1 MIIENTKYGIV
12 PVKSLIGCLC
22 WFWDRKEEDAKIGIL
37 ADYYEDE
44 EYPEQNSF
52 YELNGFSYKHCK
64 PVEDYEISLYA
75 DKDCTTAGL
84 RRKERALVEAIEES
98 ISDNLEYYK
107 EEYSNHDEYNYIDF
121 ALDDHIECSVLED
134 DKVVKATKELIK
146 EM

>member
-1 MIIENTKYGIV
+1 MYD
-12 PVKSLIGCLC
+12 GCLC
-22 WFWDRKEEDAKIGIL
+22 WFWDKNEAKKKIGIL
-37 ADYYEDE
+37 VDYFGEDNP
-44 EYPEQNSF
+44 YPF
-52 YELNGFSYKHCK
+52 YELDGGVYSHCE

-107 EEYSNHDEYNYIDF
+107 EEYNNHDEYNYIDF

-134 DKVVKATKELIK
+134 DKVVKATQELIK